1 MKTLSKRLTLEQGK
15 VTKELYDPKEAIS
28 LLKSTSSAKFDE
40 SMEAHISLAIDP
52 KYSDQQ
58 LRTTVVLPNGT
69 GKSIRIAALVTADQ
83 VDDAEKAGA
92 DVFGNEDLIEDISKG
107 ILNFE
112 LLIATP
118 PMMPKLAKLGRVL
131 GPKGLMPSPKA
142 GTVTTDTLLE
152 FNSPLAQILL
162 LDILTEL
169 KGTFFADSPSTFS
182 DYLNSVNL
190 PEISVKGFETLMTY
204 FICESPTPNNF
215 VKSQLFSSMIFSNAN
230 SNL

>member
-83 VDDAEKAGA
+83 VDEAEKAGA

-142 GTVTTDTLLE
+142 GTVSTDLKATINEFKRGKLE
-152 FNSPLAQILL
+152 YRADKTGIVHISFGKSSFSEDFLFEN
-162 LDILTEL
+162 L
-169 KGTFFADSPSTFS
+169 KAFYDSVEKNKP
-182 DYLNSVNL
+182 
-190 PEISVKGFETLMTY
+190 IGVKGKY
-204 FICESPTPNNF
+204 FKSLSICSTMGPGIPVALDSF
-215 VKSQLFSSMIFSNAN
+215 
-230 SNL
+230 